1 MVALLLLLLPAEVP
15 LAAVDAAGKPAR
27 VPVVLLAD
35 SPPNNSVLLEDTVGA
50 WTGLLS

>member
-1 MVALLLLLLPAEVP
+1 MEEVP
-15 LAAVDAAGKPAR
+15 FAAVDAAGKPVR

-35 SPPNNSVLLEDTVGA
+35 IPPNNSVLLEDTVGV